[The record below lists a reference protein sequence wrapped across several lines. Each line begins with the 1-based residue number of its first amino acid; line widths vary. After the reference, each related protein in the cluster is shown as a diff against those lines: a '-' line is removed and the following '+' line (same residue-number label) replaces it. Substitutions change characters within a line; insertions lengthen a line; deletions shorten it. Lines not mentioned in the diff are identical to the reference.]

1 MVNLLKYSISGIL
14 GATLFILIYHF
25 SLKKNS
31 GLCALIAALP
41 IMGLFGLYTI
51 YKNKGSVNKYLLK
64 IVMFYSLYIFLFYG
78 IYLLYKK
85 TNKLYLSIGALLLL
99 WFIMICY
106 NIF

>member
-1 MVNLLKYSISGIL
+1 MFHLLKYSISGIL

-31 GLCALIAALP
+31 GLCALP
-41 IMGLFGLYTI
+41 IMGLFVLYTI
-51 YKNKGSVNKYLLK
+51 YNNKGSVNKYLLK

>member
-1 MVNLLKYSISGIL
+1 MDKSLKYGISGII
-14 GATLFILIYHF
+14 GAIIFMLIFHF

-41 IMGLFGLYTI
+41 LMGLFGLYTI
-51 YKNKGSVNKYLLK
+51 NINKGDINKYLLK

-78 IYLLYKK
+78 TYLLYKK
-85 TNKLYLSIGALLLL
+85 TNKLYLSVGILLLL
-99 WFIMICY
+99 WSILICY

>member
-1 MVNLLKYSISGIL
+1 MVHLLKYSISGII

-31 GLCALIAALP
+31 GLCALP
-41 IMGLFGLYTI
+41 FMGLFGLYTI
-51 YKNKGSVNKYLLK
+51 YNNKGSVNKYLLK

-85 TNKLYLSIGALLLL
+85 TNKLNLSVGALLLL